1 MANLTERVDD
11 RGFQPEP
18 APRWCIH
25 EATQVKTKTEIT
37 LTQQQM
43 GEACGITQGQT
54 SRCLKAAAIEPSS
67 DGYTLGDLVRLVQ
80 WRALETIGT
89 TADGRRFDTEAER
102 GRLLAAQASLAEL
115 RLGEERGDLVR
126 ASEVGPYWS
135 DMVASMRG
143 KLVALPSRI
152 GALIADHQLRAR
164 IQQSAD
170 GLVCEAL
177 AEIEKDGLPQEARER
192 YQRVTGAQ
200 GKGSS

>member
-1 MANLTERVDD
+1 M
-11 RGFQPEP
+11 
-18 APRWCIH
+18 
-25 EATQVKTKTEIT
+25 KTKTEIT

-80 WRALETIGT
+80 WRTLETIGT
-89 TADGRRFDTEAER
+89 TADGRRFDAEAER

-126 ASEVGPYWS
+126 ASEVGPYWC

-143 KLVALPSRI
+143 KLVSLPSRI
-152 GALIADHQLRAR
+152 GALVHEHELRAR
-164 IQQSAD
+164 IQQQAD
-170 GLVCEAL
+170 ALVCEAL
-177 AEIEKDGLPQEARER
+177 GEIEKDGLPAAARER
-192 YQRVTGAQ
+192 YGRADRATAEGAA
-200 GKGSS
+200 